1 MNIYVADDKFG
12 SIIVDASISYMHG
25 LPYYNSSFNKQ
36 TNLTSSFTT
45 LFVDIS
51 VADTGLDLV
60 SSGNV
65 TVNSTANEF
74 VFSLAGFSPQFE
86 PYTISIIGSSGDGN
100 HSYFAT
106 TQLYR
111 LPDRSDGGSTV
122 KIDNLYGGL
131 VVQDFKTNLSKWTS
145 LFPYTYYVLWDE
157 WLGSSVDDLNV
168 FAAQGYN
175 TIHIV
180 PTGTLGDLGDSD
192 FPLSD
197 LVPYL
202 ERAQSLG
209 LWLHW
214 SFSGSN
220 YNNLTY
226 VEQQVNLLK
235 SQPNFLLWYSADEP
249 DGQVQ
254 PLNSTKLAYN
264 LIKTL
269 DPYHPVSLALNCEN
283 FYFEEY
289 SSGADIILSDVYP
302 IAVNTSWSVV
312 YDTPCN
318 TTYGCCG
325 CDNCDGNF
333 EDVSNRFDLFAS
345 YQEILNTPQK
355 PHWGAPQ
362 AFGNETFWS
371 RYPTPGEELVMNM
384 ISVNHGA
391 KGIVMWDYPS
401 EPGIYEVTSALSK
414 VLGSAVV
421 GSFLL
426 NSFWEGGLAVEGSK
440 RVDVSAWTVGSQMLL
455 SVVNLK
461 YESTAG
467 LVTVQLPAKATSV
480 SSVLWGNGN
489 WTVDGATISKN
500 VLTGLEVDLL
510 ILEIAS

>member
-1 MNIYVADDKFG
+1 
-12 SIIVDASISYMHG
+12 MHG
-25 LPYYNSSFNKQ
+25 EPYYNSSFNKQ
-36 TNLTSSFTT
+36 TNLTSPFTT
-45 LFVDIS
+45 LFIDVSVD
-51 VADTGLDLV
+51 DTGLDLV
-60 SSGNV
+60 SFGNV
-65 TVNSTANEF
+65 TVNSTTNEF
-74 VFSLAGFSPQFE
+74 IISLAGFSPQFE
-86 PYTISIIGSSGDGN
+86 PYNITAIGVSGDGN
-100 HSYFAT
+100 HSYVAT
-106 TQLYR
+106 TQLYY
-111 LPDRSDGGSTV
+111 LPNRSDGGSTV
-122 KIDNLYGGL
+122 KIDSLFGGL
-131 VVQDFKTNLSKWTS
+131 VVQDFKTNSTKWTS

-157 WLGSSVDDLNV
+157 WLGSSIDDLNV

-192 FPLSD
+192 FPFSD
-197 LVPYL
+197 ILPYL

-214 SFSGSN
+214 SFTGSD
-220 YNNLTY
+220 YKNLTY

-235 SQPNFLLWYSADEP
+235 AQPNFLLWYSADEP

-254 PLNSTKLAYN
+254 PLNSTKLAYD
-264 LIKTL
+264 LIKSL
-269 DPYHPVSLALNCEN
+269 DRYHPVSLALNCEN
-283 FYFEEY
+283 YYFEEY

-345 YQEILNTPQK
+345 YQEILNVPQK

-371 RYPTPGEELVMNM
+371 RYPTPGEELVMNVL
-384 ISVNHGA
+384 SVNHGA

-414 VLGSAVV
+414 VLGSEVV

-426 NSFWEGGLAVEGSK
+426 NSFVERTLPVVGSK
-440 RVDVSAWTVGSQMLL
+440 RVDVSAWVVGSQMLV

-461 YESTAG
+461 YENTAG
-467 LVTVQLPAKATSV
+467 LVTVQVPAVAQSV
-480 SSVLWGNGN
+480 SSVLWGAGN
-489 WTVDGATISKN
+489 WTVDGGAISKTG
-500 VLTGLEVDLL
+500 LTGLEVDLL
-510 ILEIAS
+510 ILDIAS